1 VDIVNFKE
9 DGEYRR
15 RLAEGFLKEARH
27 NFQHEL
33 WRSCVDNSQLSIEN
47 SCKMVIALLEP
58 VEKTHNPS
66 RQIKRLSEG
75 GRLGKRYKTEVDEI
89 IDIVDRFGIEEHFM
103 TDYGDE
109 NTRTDPW
116 SLFDRE
122 DASEALDMAEKCFA
136 LAGEIFK
143 STLTKLENEV
153 RKLSPEPKINS
164 PEPSD

>member
-1 VDIVNFKE
+1 MNFK
-9 DGEYRR
+9 
-15 RLAEGFLKEARH
+15 
-27 NFQHEL
+27 
-33 WRSCVDNSQLSIEN
+33 
-47 SCKMVIALLEP
+47 
-58 VEKTHNPS
+58 
-66 RQIKRLSEG
+66 
-75 GRLGKRYKTEVDEI
+75 
-89 IDIVDRFGIEEHFM
+89 EEHFM

-153 RKLSPEPKINS
+153 RKLSTEPKINS